1 MACPTVAGLAALVA
15 SINPN
20 LTGKE
25 IKNLILD
32 NVQKRDFYADIASS
46 SGLIDVAKTIT
57 KAAET
62 AETCKQPLWSNSV
75 CICFKNG
82 LENSTCHIS

>member
-1 MACPTVAGLAALVA
+1 MACPTVAGLAALVS

-62 AETCKQPLWSNSV
+62 AETCKQPL
-75 CICFKNG
+75 
-82 LENSTCHIS
+82 

>member
-1 MACPTVAGLAALVA
+1 MAFPAVAGLAALVA

-32 NVQKRDFYADIASS
+32 NVQKRDIYADIVSS
-46 SGLIDVAKTIT
+46 SGLIDVAKTIM

-62 AETCKQPLWSNSV
+62 ARKQL
-75 CICFKNG
+75 
-82 LENSTCHIS
+82 L

>member
-1 MACPTVAGLAALVA
+1 MACPAVAGLAALVA

-62 AETCKQPLWSNSV
+62 AETCKQHL
-75 CICFKNG
+75 
-82 LENSTCHIS
+82 

>member
-1 MACPTVAGLAALVA
+1 MACPAVAGLAALVA

-62 AETCKQPLWSNSV
+62 AETCKQPL
-75 CICFKNG
+75 
-82 LENSTCHIS
+82 